1 MDPRKTIPKIYEK
14 RKASIYAYAR
24 FYAGKSLE
32 FFLSEQKSGQKWWD
46 NQTSQAVDRFF
57 TRAFR
62 SGSAIG
68 YIVAHGVDYGVEL
81 TLANDRKRDALTP
94 VLKKY
99 SDDFINDVKNLY
111 KDFP

>member
-1 MDPRKTIPKIYEK
+1 MDPRKKIPTIYEK
-14 RKASIYAYAR
+14 RKSAIYAYAR

-32 FFLSEQKSGQKWWD
+32 FFLSEQKGGNRWWT

-62 SGSAIG
+62 SGNAIG
-68 YIVAHGVDYGVEL
+68 YLVAHGVDYGVEL
-81 TLANDRKRDALTP
+81 TLANNRKSDAITP
-94 VLKKY
+94 VLEKY
-99 SDDFINDVKNLY
+99 SDDFISDVKKLY

>member
-1 MDPRKTIPKIYEK
+1 MDPRKTIPTIYEK

-24 FYAGKSLE
+24 HYAAESLV

-62 SGSAIG
+62 SGNAIG
-68 YIVAHGVDYGVEL
+68 YLVAHGVEYGVEL
-81 TLANDRKRDALTP
+81 TLSNDRKHDGLTP
-94 VLKKY
+94 VLEKY
-99 SDDFINDVKNLY
+99 SDDFINDVKKLY